1 MASDDTL
8 GLIRSIVERYLR
20 VLEDNRIRPQKVFLY
35 GSAARG
41 GMHPY
46 SDIDLAVVSE
56 DLTGRR
62 LEDQLRLMELRWP
75 VDLRLEPHPFRPED
89 FTPDDPEVAEILQTG
104 VEIC

>member
-1 MASDDTL
+1 MASNDTL

-20 VLEDNRIRPQKVFLY
+20 VLEDNRIRPQKAFLY

-41 GMHPY
+41 AMCPH
-46 SDIDLAVVSE
+46 SDIDVAIVSE

-89 FTPDDPEVAEILQTG
+89 FTPDDPEVAEILRTG